1 MQCKDKDLDR
11 ILINILIGL
20 IENKGQRDKNGIKEI
35 YVIIFSSGINEGEQ
49 RPSKKSKCSK

>member
-1 MQCKDKDLDR
+1 MHCRDKDKDR

-20 IENKGQRDKNGIKEI
+20 IENKGKRDKNGKKRNI
-35 YVIIFSSGINEGEQ
+35 IIFSSGINDGEQ